1 MLGKSDIRLRAT
13 KRAIQFIATQGFDPQ
28 FGARPIKRVIQKML
42 INELSKMIL
51 EGTVNKEKEIV
62 VDEKGGKLL
71 FSNT

>member
-1 MLGKSDIRLRAT
+1 
-13 KRAIQFIATQGFDPQ
+13 
-28 FGARPIKRVIQKML
+28 ML

-71 FSNT
+71 FSNA